1 MSVQTEA
8 VEAIEAQQK
17 AVKYHSRQWMAGEQ
31 LKEICR
37 REPKSAE
44 LLLAD
49 LQREAMS
56 ITAAEKRIEA
66 FARKNGNCASPIEAE
81 EVLGIHLLNLPLAVA
96 DGGGQ
101 LAHVPTA
108 LRSVRAGVSRVMF
121 PMA

>member
-81 EVLGIHLLNLPLAVA
+81 EVLRQFYGLPPAEEAPPSPAPPEDRGILDLSDFL
-96 DGGGQ
+96 
-101 LAHVPTA
+101 
-108 LRSVRAGVSRVMF
+108 
-121 PMA
+121 